1 MPLSRGFPIKGVQR
15 LDGSSTRGKDRID
28 GSEIHC
34 VFFFFFFF
42 LFLSSSLSSR
52 KYRGVDSPSI
62 LRSAVAELSVS
73 REWV

>member
-34 VFFFFFFF
+34 VFFFFF

-62 LRSAVAELSVS
+62 LRSAVGEFSVS